1 MVWFNLK
8 KLNFGYVECNGCTE
22 SMPVWVRDDR
32 YMEYV
37 ALKRQ
42 FQWRDK
48 NTKKKWKLKYVW
60 RFSNWVKH
68 FFFRWRT
75 FIVKGMWCHSKVI
88 KKQIWLTNI
97 VGLNTEIV
105 RIILIYLELGKT
117 IYHPWRWIAWTPP

>member
-48 NTKKKWKLKYVW
+48 NTKKNENSNTFGGFPIELNIF
-60 RFSNWVKH
+60 FSLAH
-68 FFFRWRT
+68 
-75 FIVKGMWCHSKVI
+75 
-88 KKQIWLTNI
+88 
-97 VGLNTEIV
+97 
-105 RIILIYLELGKT
+105 IY
-117 IYHPWRWIAWTPP
+117 R